1 MEDIKKLI
9 TERLEYCNAIAQD
22 IIRHKACEGV
32 IQHAKKYA
40 TIQSPMTGETDAAW
54 VRIEF
59 DDIYI
64 FVFLNEDEYYGNGKV
79 LLSGEIS
86 YQLDPAC
93 AYGAELIDVHTTEEF
108 YEKLSTMKSAALRRL
123 YGAYSEADIR
133 PGVYTNYSEAEGSR

>member
-1 MEDIKKLI
+1 MKDIKQLI

-22 IIRHKACEGV
+22 IIQHKACEGV

-40 TIQSPMTGETDAAW
+40 TIQSPMTGEIDAAW

-93 AYGAELIDVHTTEEF
+93 AYGAELIDAHTTEEF
-108 YEKLSTMKSAALRRL
+108 YEKLNTMKSSALMRL
-123 YGAYSEADIR
+123 YGAYAEADIR
-133 PGVYTNYSEAEGSR
+133 PGAYANYTETEGSR